1 MSTAVRLVCFFS
13 AAFAAMFMSRGSV
26 TVPSSA
32 KRPAERDSSQQHAA
46 PRCDAGSTA
55 WDRLVGLDRPDLRA
69 VLGRLV
75 QDQRH
80 RGEGAEWQRV
90 WARLAL
96 SEPPERLLDRPVRQA
111 DANPRYRALHR
122 GSIAA
127 LSGLEGR
134 QQHRL
139 RETAAPL
146 PRSAPSPSADD
157 FHTATRGIL
166 EKIAHRHRI
175 FENRKTLAQRI
186 FKAPKNGQETSP

>member
-1 MSTAVRLVCFFS
+1 MHLSVCQRSREGPAATLKIGAARSEEDAWPIKQSEASEPPLALAPPAAAATGSALRVVDATCACRAVTVEERSLSAAVRLVCLFS
-13 AAFAAMFMSRGSV
+13 ATFATMFMSRRSVV

-46 PRCDAGSTA
+46 PRCDAGSTT

-96 SEPPERLLDRPVRQA
+96 SEPPERLLDRRC
-111 DANPRYRALHR
+111 
-122 GSIAA
+122 
-127 LSGLEGR
+127 
-134 QQHRL
+134 
-139 RETAAPL
+139 AP
-146 PRSAPSPSADD
+146 
-157 FHTATRGIL
+157 G
-166 EKIAHRHRI
+166 
-175 FENRKTLAQRI
+175 
-186 FKAPKNGQETSP
+186 

>member
-1 MSTAVRLVCFFS
+1 MYTLKIGATRSEEDAWPIKQSEASEPPPALAPPAAAATGSALRVVDATCACRAVTVEERSLSAAVRLVCFFS

-96 SEPPERLLDRPVRQA
+96 SEPPERLLA
-111 DANPRYRALHR
+111 
-122 GSIAA
+122 
-127 LSGLEGR
+127 
-134 QQHRL
+134 RL
-139 RETAAPL
+139 TRIHAIERFTGARL
-146 PRSAPSPSADD
+146 PR
-157 FHTATRGIL
+157 
-166 EKIAHRHRI
+166 
-175 FENRKTLAQRI
+175 
-186 FKAPKNGQETSP
+186 